1 MTTFNQIEK
10 FDVGFDFKK
19 GQPIPD
25 ETETIVAFHTLIQ
38 RQGLGDT
45 LIDVA
50 NYLHVT
56 TGPGILLIGHQAF
69 RTVQIDQAKAG
80 IIVSGRRMEVSSNT
94 SFLGQHLQALVEFG
108 LALEAHFGRTL
119 FDATKLTIRIND
131 RRFKYGEN
139 NAQSLLSTVNDALEA
154 IGLRVRKLSLRDS
167 DPREQQA
174 IDVQLKDI
182 DELQVLNSLWKSKD
196 QAA

>member
-10 FDVGFDFKK
+10 FDVGFDFIK

-38 RQGLGDT
+38 RQGLSDT

-69 RTVQIDQAKAG
+69 RTVQLDQAKAG
-80 IIVSGRRMEVSSNT
+80 IILSGRRMKVSSNT
-94 SFLGQHLQALVEFG
+94 SFLEQHLQALVEFG
-108 LALEAHFGRTL
+108 LALEAHFGRSL

-131 RRFKYGEN
+131 RRFKQEEN
-139 NAQSLLSTVNDALEA
+139 NAQGLLSIVNDALEA
-154 IGLRVRKLSLRDS
+154 IGLSVKKLSLRDS
-167 DPREQQA
+167 DPREQRA

>member
-10 FDVGFDFKK
+10 FDVGFDFIK

-69 RTVQIDQAKAG
+69 RTVQLEQAKAG
-80 IIVSGRRMEVSSNT
+80 IILSGRRMKVSSNT
-94 SFLGQHLQALVEFG
+94 SFLEQHLQALVEFG
-108 LALEAHFGRTL
+108 LALEAHFGRSL

-131 RRFKYGEN
+131 RRFKHEEN
-139 NAQSLLSTVNDALEA
+139 NAQGLLSIVNDALEA
-154 IGLRVRKLSLRDS
+154 IGLSVKKLSLRDS
-167 DPREQQA
+167 DPREQRV

>member
-10 FDVGFDFKK
+10 FDVGFDFIK

-69 RTVQIDQAKAG
+69 RTVQLEQAKAG
-80 IIVSGRRMEVSSNT
+80 IILSGRRMKVSSNT
-94 SFLGQHLQALVEFG
+94 SFLEQHLQALVEFG
-108 LALEAHFGRTL
+108 LALEAHFGRSL

-131 RRFKYGEN
+131 RRFKYEEN
-139 NAQSLLSTVNDALEA
+139 NAQGLLSIVNDALEV
-154 IGLRVRKLSLRDS
+154 IGLSVKKLSLRDS
-167 DPREQQA
+167 DPREQRV

>member
-10 FDVGFDFKK
+10 FDVGFDFIK

-69 RTVQIDQAKAG
+69 RTVQLDQAKAG
-80 IIVSGRRMEVSSNT
+80 IILSGRRMKVSSNT
-94 SFLGQHLQALVEFG
+94 SFLEQHLQALVEFG
-108 LALEAHFGRTL
+108 LALEAHFGRSL

-131 RRFKYGEN
+131 RRFKQEEN
-139 NAQSLLSTVNDALEA
+139 NAQGLLSIVNDALEA
-154 IGLRVRKLSLRDS
+154 IGLSVKKLSLRDS
-167 DPREQQA
+167 DPREQRA

>member
-10 FDVGFDFKK
+10 FDVGFDFIK

-50 NYLHVT
+50 NYLDVT

-69 RTVQIDQAKAG
+69 RTVQLEQAKAG
-80 IIVSGRRMEVSSNT
+80 IILSGRRMKVSSNT
-94 SFLGQHLQALVEFG
+94 SFLEQHLQALVEFG
-108 LALEAHFGRTL
+108 LALEAHFGRSL

-131 RRFKYGEN
+131 RRFKHEEN
-139 NAQSLLSTVNDALEA
+139 NAQGLLSIVNDALEA
-154 IGLRVRKLSLRDS
+154 IGLSVKKLSLRDS
-167 DPREQQA
+167 DPREQRV

>member
-1 MTTFNQIEK
+1 MTTFDQIEK
-10 FDVGFDFKK
+10 FDVGFDFIK
-19 GQPIPD
+19 GQPVPD

-69 RTVQIDQAKAG
+69 RTVQLEQAKAG
-80 IIVSGRRMEVSSNT
+80 IILSGRRMEVSSNT
-94 SFLGQHLQALVEFG
+94 SFLEQHLQALVEFG
-108 LALEAHFGRTL
+108 LALEAHFGRSL
-119 FDATKLTIRIND
+119 FDATKITIRIND
-131 RRFKYGEN
+131 RRFKHEEN
-139 NAQSLLSTVNDALEA
+139 NAQGLLSIVNDALEA
-154 IGLRVRKLSLRDS
+154 IGLSVKKLSLRDS
-167 DPREQQA
+167 DPREQRV

-182 DELQVLNSLWKSKD
+182 DELQLLNSLWKSKD

>member
-1 MTTFNQIEK
+1 MNTFREIKK

-19 GQPIPD
+19 GLPIPD
-25 ETETIVAFHTLIQ
+25 ETEIIVAFHTLIQ

-69 RTVQIDQAKAG
+69 RTVQLDQAKAG
-80 IIVSGRRMEVSSNT
+80 IILSGRRMKVPPNT

-119 FDATKLTIRIND
+119 FDASKLTIRVND
-131 RRFKYGEN
+131 RRFNHEEN
-139 NAQSLLSTVNDALEA
+139 NAQDFLSTINDALEA
-154 IGLRVRKLSLRDS
+154 IGLGVRKLSLSDS
-167 DPREQQA
+167 DPREQRA

>member
-1 MTTFNQIEK
+1 MTTFDQIEK
-10 FDVGFDFKK
+10 FDVGFDFIK
-19 GQPIPD
+19 GQPVPD

-80 IIVSGRRMEVSSNT
+80 IILSGRRMEVSSNT
-94 SFLGQHLQALVEFG
+94 SFLEQHLQALVEFG
-108 LALEAHFGRTL
+108 LALEAHFGRSL

-131 RRFKYGEN
+131 RRFKHEEN
-139 NAQSLLSTVNDALEA
+139 NAQGLLSIVNDALEA
-154 IGLRVRKLSLRDS
+154 IGLSVKKLSLRDS
-167 DPREQQA
+167 DPREQRA